1 MKVKIRM
8 LIVGNKKNSAW
19 TYRLQTCDADSSQ
32 LTSTIH
38 VRGFTLIELLLVIV
52 IIALA
57 AAVAVPN
64 IGSGNQAASI
74 NGAAREMASA
84 LRFARGH
91 ALTHQKETVLL
102 LNLEENSYQLTDKKK
117 IYKIAKDI
125 AVTLDA
131 AQSQV
136 VDENQGGIRFFPD
149 GSSTGGRITLELAEN
164 KRQLDVN
171 WLTGQVE
178 IEDW

>member
-1 MKVKIRM
+1 MKRCCQM
-8 LIVGNKKNSAW
+8 F
-19 TYRLQTCDADSSQ
+19 LQMKQA
-32 LTSTIH
+32 
-38 VRGFTLIELLLVIV
+38 GFTLIELLIVIV
-52 IIALA
+52 IIALG
-57 AAVAVPN
+57 AAVVAPN
-64 IGSGNQAASI
+64 IGSGNQTASI

-91 ALTHQKETVLL
+91 ALTHRKESVFS
-102 LNLEENSYQLTDKKK
+102 LNLEDNTYQLTDRKKV
-117 IYKIAKDI
+117 YNIAKDI
-125 AVTLDA
+125 AITLDA

-136 VDENQGGIRFFPD
+136 LDANQGGIRFFPD
-149 GSSTGGRITLELAEN
+149 GSATGGRITLELGTN

>member
-1 MKVKIRM
+1 MGI
-8 LIVGNKKNSAW
+8 IQ
-19 TYRLQTCDADSSQ
+19 QTCQSRADYSPLLYGSQ
-32 LTSTIH
+32 GSGQKSALH
-38 VRGFTLIELLLVIV
+38 RQGFTLIELLLVIV
-52 IIALA
+52 IIAM
-57 AAVAVPN
+57 AVAVAAPN
-64 IGSGNQAASI
+64 IGSGNQTATL
-74 NGAAREMASA
+74 NGAAREIASA

-91 ALTHQKETVLL
+91 ALTHRKESVLL
-102 LNLEENSYQLTDKKK
+102 LNLENNTYQLTDRKKT
-117 IYKIAKDI
+117 YKIAKDI

-136 VDENQGGIRFFPD
+136 IDENQGGIRFFPD
-149 GSSTGGRITLELAEN
+149 GSSTGGRITLEIGEN

>member
-1 MKVKIRM
+1 MKQ
-8 LIVGNKKNSAW
+8 A
-19 TYRLQTCDADSSQ
+19 
-32 LTSTIH
+32 
-38 VRGFTLIELLLVIV
+38 GFTLIELLIVIV
-52 IIALA
+52 IIALG
-57 AAVAVPN
+57 AAVAAPN
-64 IGSGNQAASI
+64 IGSGNQTASI

-91 ALTHQKETVLL
+91 ALTHRKESVFL
-102 LNLEENSYQLTDKKK
+102 LNLEDNTYQLTDRKKV
-117 IYKIAKDI
+117 YSIAKDI
-125 AVTLDA
+125 AITLDA

-136 VDENQGGIRFFPD
+136 LDVNQGGIRFFPD
-149 GSSTGGRITLELAEN
+149 GSATGGRITLELGEN

>member
-1 MKVKIRM
+1 M
-8 LIVGNKKNSAW
+8 KKNDRCRADFSPLLCGSQGGGLRSALP
-19 TYRLQTCDADSSQ
+19 RQ
-32 LTSTIH
+32 
-38 VRGFTLIELLLVIV
+38 GFTLIELLLVIV

-57 AAVAVPN
+57 AAVVAPN
-64 IGSGNQAASI
+64 IGSGNQTATI
-74 NGAAREMASA
+74 NGAAREIASA
-84 LRFARGH
+84 LRFSRGH
-91 ALTHQKETVLL
+91 ALTRRKESVFL
-102 LNLEENSYQLTDKKK
+102 LNLENNSYQLTDRKKV
-117 IYKIAKDI
+117 YKIAKEI

-136 VDENQGGIRFFPD
+136 LDENQGGIRFFPD
-149 GSSTGGRITLELAEN
+149 GSATGGRITLELGEN